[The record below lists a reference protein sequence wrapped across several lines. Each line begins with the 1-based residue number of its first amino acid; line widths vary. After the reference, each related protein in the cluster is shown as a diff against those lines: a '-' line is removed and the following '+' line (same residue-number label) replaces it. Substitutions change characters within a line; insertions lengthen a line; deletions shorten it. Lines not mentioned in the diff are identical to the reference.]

1 MSGSL
6 TLADLVFKYFTHEP
20 VKPWG
25 LSKVEKKMSIKG
37 YKLATDLAECEV
49 KQEQCEDALS
59 KVQKERDLCFSHG
72 EDGKSDTVVQD
83 MKRELD
89 TLRASVEHYKA
100 ETAKWYGAYSK
111 AEQRQLS
118 RMSR

>member
-1 MSGSL
+1 M
-6 TLADLVFKYFTHEP
+6 VFKYLTPEP
-20 VKPWG
+20 VKPWDF
-25 LSKVEKKMSIKG
+25 SKVEKKMSLSG

-49 KQEQCEDALS
+49 KHEQCEDALS
-59 KVQKERDLCFSHG
+59 KVQKERDQCFSRG

-89 TLRASVEHYKA
+89 SLRASVEHYKA
-100 ETAKWYGAYSK
+100 ETAKWYDAYSK
-111 AEQRQLS
+111 AEQRQMS